1 MRLLRKF
8 LALAPVERRLLVKAT
23 CLLAMVQLGLG
34 RVPFT
39 MLRRRLVT
47 RHTGDGGRPADGQ
60 RQFADLVVW
69 AVTAASRRV
78 PGRTTCLSRA
88 LTVQALLARGGCPSR
103 LHVGVIRGKQG
114 EVEGHAWVEC
124 EGRILIGGA
133 ASEIGQFTPL
143 AAFEVET
150 ALRLQAVA
158 TLPEGR

>member
-8 LALAPVERRLLVKAT
+8 LTLAPVERRLLLKAA
-23 CLLAMVQLGLG
+23 CLLAVVQLGLG

-39 MLRRRLVT
+39 MLRRLVT
-47 RHTGDGGRPADGQ
+47 RDGRDRDGLAGGH
-60 RQFADLVVW
+60 RGFADLVVW

-78 PGRTTCLSRA
+78 PGRMTCLSRA
-88 LTVQALLARGGCPSR
+88 LTVQALLAGGGCPSR

-124 EGRILIGGA
+124 DGRILIGGS

-143 AAFEVET
+143 AAFDVET
-150 ALRLQAVA
+150 ALRLQTAA
-158 TLPEGR
+158 TLQEGR

>member
-8 LALAPVERRLLVKAT
+8 LTLAPVERRLLVKAT
-23 CLLAMVQLGLG
+23 CLLAVVQLGLG

-39 MLRRRLVT
+39 MLRRLVT
-47 RHTGDGGRPADGQ
+47 RDARDRARLAGGPRG
-60 RQFADLVVW
+60 FAGLVVW

-88 LTVQALLARGGCPSR
+88 LTVQALLARSGYPSR

-124 EGRILIGGA
+124 EGRILIGGT

-143 AAFEVET
+143 AAFDVET
-150 ALRLQAVA
+150 ALRLQAAA
-158 TLPEGR
+158 TLQEGR

>member
-23 CLLAMVQLGLG
+23 CLLTLVQLGLG

-39 MLRRRLVT
+39 MLRRLVL
-47 RHTGDGGRPADGQ
+47 RDTGDGGRPADGQ

-88 LTVQALLARGGCPSR
+88 LTVQALLARSGCPSR

-124 EGRILIGGA
+124 EGRILIGGT

-143 AAFEVET
+143 AAFDVET
-150 ALRLQAVA
+150 ALRLRAIA
-158 TLPEGR
+158 TLQEGR

>member
-1 MRLLRKF
+1 MRLLRK
-8 LALAPVERRLLVKAT
+8 LLTLAPVERRLLVKAT
-23 CLLAMVQLGLG
+23 CLLAVVQLGLG

-39 MLRRRLVT
+39 LLRRLVT
-47 RHTGDGGRPADGQ
+47 RDGRDGDRLAGGHRG
-60 RQFADLVVW
+60 FANLVVW

-88 LTVQALLARGGCPSR
+88 LTVQALLARSGHPSR

-124 EGRILIGGA
+124 DGRILVGGTV
-133 ASEIGQFTPL
+133 SEIGQFTPL
-143 AAFEVET
+143 AAFDVET

-158 TLPEGR
+158 TLQEGR

>member
-23 CLLAMVQLGLG
+23 CLLTLVQLGLG

-39 MLRRRLVT
+39 MLRRLVL
-47 RHTGDGGRPADGQ
+47 RDTGDGGRPADGQ

-88 LTVQALLARGGCPSR
+88 LTVQALLARSGYPSR

-114 EVEGHAWVEC
+114 EVEGHSWVEC
-124 EGRILIGGA
+124 EGQILIGGT

-143 AAFEVET
+143 AA
-150 ALRLQAVA
+150 L
-158 TLPEGR
+158 EGR

>member
-8 LALAPVERRLLVKAT
+8 LTLAPVERRLLLKAT
-23 CLLAMVQLGLG
+23 CLLTVVQVGLG

-39 MLRRRLVT
+39 MLRRLLTRDARDRNRLA
-47 RHTGDGGRPADGQ
+47 GGHPG
-60 RQFADLVVW
+60 FADLVAW

-88 LTVQALLARGGCPSR
+88 LTVQALLARSGYPSR
-103 LHVGVIRGKQG
+103 LRVGVLRGKQG

-124 EGRILIGGA
+124 EGRILIGGT

-143 AAFEVET
+143 AAFDVET
-150 ALRLQAVA
+150 AVRLQTAA
-158 TLPEGR
+158 TLQEGR